1 MRGMYFHKAA
11 MLALALGL
19 TVPRAEA
26 ENPGFV
32 YYHLLYLFDP
42 DSSEQL
48 RRALDLE
55 RATLEVPGVELL
67 GIVDSGD
74 MGSPWL
80 NRLDFKIMSV
90 DDFLQQDQAA
100 ARAVEDWF
108 GSGERDLLLVKQTD
122 GGTTSVAGEDFEA
135 TIQRLSATSSISTE
149 VDVTT
154 WGKVKDL
161 FN

>member
-11 MLALALGL
+11 ILALALGL
-19 TVPRAEA
+19 TLTRAEA
-26 ENPGFV
+26 ENRGFV
-32 YYHLLYLFDP
+32 HYQLFYLFDP

-55 RATLEVPGVELL
+55 RAALEVKGVELL

-74 MGSPWL
+74 TGSPWL

-100 ARAVEDWF
+100 AGAVKDW
-108 GSGERDLLLVKQTD
+108 SGDRDLLLVKHAD
-122 GGTTSVAGEDFEA
+122 GSTTSVAGEDFEA
-135 TIQRLSATSSISTE
+135 TVQRLSTTSSISTD

>member
-1 MRGMYFHKAA
+1 MRGMYFFKVAI
-11 MLALALGL
+11 LALVLGL
-19 TVPRAEA
+19 TLTRAEA
-26 ENPGFV
+26 ENRGII
-32 YYHLLYLFDP
+32 YYQLLYLFDP

-55 RATLEVPGVELL
+55 RATLEVKGVELL

-74 MGSPWL
+74 TGSPWL

-100 ARAVEDWF
+100 PGAVKDWF
-108 GSGERDLLLVKQTD
+108 GSGDRDLLLVKHTD
-122 GGTTSVAGEDFEA
+122 GSTTSVAEEDFEA
-135 TIQRLSATSSISTE
+135 TIQRLSTTSSISTE